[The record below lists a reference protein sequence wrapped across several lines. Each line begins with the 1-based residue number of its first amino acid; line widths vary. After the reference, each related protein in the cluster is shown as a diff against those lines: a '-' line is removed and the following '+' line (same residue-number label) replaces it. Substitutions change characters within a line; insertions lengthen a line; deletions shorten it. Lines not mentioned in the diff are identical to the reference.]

1 MGDAGRHVV
10 GEEHGDGVVADAVS
24 EGSLVAAYGD
34 KFALIVEVAVA
45 VEVNVGR
52 EVAIAQVA
60 GICQVH
66 LETAA
71 LCHLHEG
78 RCGVEEG
85 GGHFRCG
92 VNLGGVV
99 VLGVGDGSDVLVVAD
114 VTGIGPVLGGH
125 APDALYEVGCEG
137 GGFLAIVVEGVVGAL
152 AHRAVDVHVP
162 FQEVIARIGV
172 GTEGEIVGGGHA
184 CAIVVVDADRSHV
197 FASCSEADAD
207 GAGFGDVVSQCE
219 LIVQH
224 GLVVQDEACF
234 DQTCGSS
241 GRDGN
246 SGFGEGL
253 AIAVGTVVV
262 EVDAQ
267 RREGGAVGQGD
278 DVGFAAIALCGI
290 HIILQRL
297 LHVAAHVVLVPLRV
311 GERPEVGVE
320 LLLGDGLGVAFRSG
334 GVSVGV
340 VGVLLPAFAPFI
352 PGRRQGGAVE
362 FVVEEEFPASQIVV
376 LQHAAPLAV
385 GVVEERP
392 VVLCVPTCDLEAEV
406 VVFQPIGVGAG
417 GTACHGG
424 RFGGDGACHCAPVA
438 VAVTLVGVEQ
448 FVNALDEVE
457 VVLRACRK
465 VGVVLA
471 AVVPVAVELLEQ
483 GHGIVGECLTG
494 HVKEVV
500 VVVVTGERLHLAE
513 QVVGGFNHKVRVVG
527 NHCRT
532 PCRHLGG
539 GEAGLC
545 ADDGFGS
552 ALLTGGAVIDR
563 LIQFVVG
570 VLRLDVGLT
579 VT

>member
-1 MGDAGRHVV
+1 M
-10 GEEHGDGVVADAVS
+10 
-24 EGSLVAAYGD
+24 
-34 KFALIVEVAVA
+34 
-45 VEVNVGR
+45 
-52 EVAIAQVA
+52 
-60 GICQVH
+60 
-66 LETAA
+66 
-71 LCHLHEG
+71 
-78 RCGVEEG
+78 
-85 GGHFRCG
+85 
-92 VNLGGVV
+92 
-99 VLGVGDGSDVLVVAD
+99 VVAD
-114 VTGIGPVLGGH
+114 VFAVTPVLGGH
-125 APDALYEVGCEG
+125 APNALHEVSGEAG
-137 GGFLAIVVEGVVGAL
+137 GVLAVVVVGVVGAL
-152 AHRAVDVHVP
+152 ARRAVDIDAP
-162 FQEVIARIGV
+162 FQEVVARIG
-172 GTEGEIVGGGHA
+172 GGAEGEIVGGGHA
-184 CAIVVVDADRSHV
+184 RAFVVIDADRTHV
-197 FASCSEADAD
+197 FAAFGHADAD

-278 DVGFAAIALCGI
+278 DVVFAAIALCGI

-457 VVLRACRK
+457 IVLGARCEVSVVFS
-465 VGVVLA
+465 
-471 AVVPVAVELLEQ
+471 AVVPVGVELLEQ

-494 HVKEVV
+494 HVEEVV

-513 QVVGGFNHKVRVVG
+513 QVIGGFNHKVRVVG

-532 PCRHLGG
+532 PCRHSVG
-539 GEAGLC
+539 GEAGLG

-570 VLRLDVGLT
+570 VLCLDVDLT